1 MAGLRDVSA
10 PAMVAYIRDS
20 MKWRTGAEF
29 GAKRSTHGVL
39 ERSGDQSFADG
50 VSIGERVLGT
60 AARSGVLD
68 VRDGKSAKNVS
79 DGKQPRSEKRGMT
92 NKRAPARTDRWF
104 DVELNRLY
112 DDVVNEPLPADLLGL
127 VEKLK
132 TKMPGK

>member
-1 MAGLRDVSA
+1 MS
-10 PAMVAYIRDS
+10 
-20 MKWRTGAEF
+20 
-29 GAKRSTHGVL
+29 
-39 ERSGDQSFADG
+39 ERSGDRSFAEG
-50 VSIGERVLGT
+50 VTIGELDLGT

-68 VRDGKSAKNVS
+68 VRDGKNSKNVS
-79 DGKQPRSEKRGMT
+79 NGKQSKSEKRGMT
-92 NKRAPARTDRWF
+92 NKRAPARADRWF